1 MSAYK
6 YGTEKASDQCVYEY
20 ALLAHLIGKTDG
32 HSRLQD
38 KRMVSHEPA
47 FYWVYLGIYGNE
59 RASVGWVA
67 DSAGR
72 PEKVFHVLCSCFD
85 YNQPAEC

>member
-1 MSAYK
+1 
-6 YGTEKASDQCVYEY
+6 
-20 ALLAHLIGKTDG
+20 
-32 HSRLQD
+32 
-38 KRMVSHEPA
+38 MVAHEPA
-47 FYWVYLGIYGNE
+47 FYWVYLGISGNE

-67 DSAGR
+67 DFAGK